1 MLAKL
6 NYIEDYAC
14 RLLLGVFVVLL
25 FAQVVLRVTFGIGT
39 AWMEELARYAFI
51 WFVFLGAAHAAHLSA
66 HNRLQTHINLLP
78 QKIANTV
85 LLLVDLIW
93 VGFCLVLAWKSF
105 DLIGLLLEFPYKS
118 PGLGWSLAYVYF
130 VFPIAF
136 ALMALRVLQVQYNK
150 LVKGI
155 EPGDMDKKEIE
166 KMTEQAVHG
175 AEKSTSDNASKNNSN
190 SKEG

>member
-1 MLAKL
+1 MLSKL

-14 RLLLGVFVVLL
+14 RFLLGVFVVLL
-25 FAQVVLRVTFGIGT
+25 FAQVVLRVTLGIGM

-66 HNRLQTHINLLP
+66 HNRLQTHIDLLP
-78 QKIANTV
+78 KMLANTL

-105 DLIGLLLEFPYKS
+105 DLIGLLLEFPYQS
-118 PGLGWSLAYVYF
+118 PALGWSLAYVYF

-150 LVKGI
+150 LIRGI

-166 KMTEQAVHG
+166 KVTEQAMKETEG
-175 AEKSTSDNASKNNSN
+175 SPSDNKPVN
-190 SKEG
+190 KEG